1 MGHDAIATIGPRTT
15 QRTYGS
21 YSTHRR
27 LFSLDSDIVF
37 VTTILFYLN
46 LKIDGFS
53 YWVVID
59 SFHGD
64 GWM

>member
-1 MGHDAIATIGPRTT
+1 MGHDAIATIGAPTT

-21 YSTHRR
+21 YGTHRR

-37 VTTILFYLN
+37 VTTSLFYLN

-59 SFHGD
+59 SFHDD